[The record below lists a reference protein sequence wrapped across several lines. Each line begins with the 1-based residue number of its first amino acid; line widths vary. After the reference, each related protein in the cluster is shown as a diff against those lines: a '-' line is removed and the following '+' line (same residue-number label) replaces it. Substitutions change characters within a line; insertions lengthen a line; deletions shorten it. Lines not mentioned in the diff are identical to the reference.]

1 MNKFLLF
8 FVSVFTTTILFN
20 NCTHWNSSSRMPS
33 AAYGNIDGLKSRFV
47 EDSDYDLDEAK
58 TDSFGKF
65 VNSFNRHIISTNTD
79 ISDDWI
85 DNFLSILPDH
95 FKRHYTFVHRSYSI
109 QDGTP
114 LSPRVIMFS
123 PDARTIMTFNAGKD
137 LKGNQQR
144 GGNSIEVIEWNSNH
158 LHWDFAELGFNGRAV
173 TVKRSPKRCVACHSG
188 TPKAVLT
195 ENAEYYRTKL
205 KPIFPQYPFWPGFY
219 GSVND
224 IVGLPDRPGSRDNI
238 MATEAATREHI
249 EGFLFGDSE
258 ELFRIRKALDNNPK
272 YMDVVLNEMDVH
284 QKYFLAFKNGSENVD
299 GFGVVPSM
307 KERPRYKHLIQL
319 EELYTSRNEEVP
331 EFLQAAPYRRTF
343 AKEYGH
349 YILRPNFY
357 ISTLMSL
364 YHAQAIAREIVAF
377 PEFDKMK
384 YSLLASKLHCDV
396 NKRLSGG
403 GMKLDDMWP
412 SFDLV
417 YPNVATQEDRD
428 RQYLLAYQYNLVHG
442 AISDKAYLP
451 LFAWNLESNEEI
463 ASYHYGN
470 VFSDLN
476 ELVLWNLVAMVFDG
490 KNGVPKINIKSGRT
504 ATEARHMELKTGEY
518 FEREIAEMG
527 NAVSR
532 LTQSQ
537 YQYATTPG
545 PYYGRVLKGQKF
557 NGLPVSKECKTIKKF
572 ATQELKELAKLKEQG
587 QLPHQLYS
595 IDEKLLDI
603 PHVMTGPVALNGTRQ
618 ACESCHAS
626 GIMEPRFNS
635 DWHDDGYVDEVKKD
649 RDWFRNPTRPRTT
662 LAEQMKEVLN
672 RETLPVPFGNQMPFA
687 RRAMDPFSLTCELKL
702 VQNAYDFN
710 GVASTDWK
718 LFEQKFNCPRVR
730 YTDPDTGKEKSRN
743 ADNLTPEQLENCKCR
758 SLYIRKSSLFR
769 KYYHPPK
776 R

>member
-1 MNKFLLF
+1 MNKLILF
-8 FVSVFTTTILFN
+8 SLSFFSTTLLFN
-20 NCTHWNSSSRMPS
+20 NCTHWQKSSRMPS

-47 EDSDYDLDEAK
+47 EDSDYDLEEAK

-65 VNSFNRHIISTNTD
+65 VNQFNRSILNKNTD

-85 DNFLSILPDH
+85 DYFLSALPDH

-123 PDARTIMTFNAGKD
+123 PDARTIMTFNAGTD
-137 LKGNQQR
+137 LKGQKQR
-144 GGNSIEVIEWNSNH
+144 GGNSIEVIEWNASQ
-158 LHWDFAELGFNGRAV
+158 LHWDFAELGYSGRAV
-173 TVKRSPKRCVACHSG
+173 TVKRSPKRCVMCHSG
-188 TPKAVLT
+188 TPKAVL
-195 ENAEYYRTKL
+195 ESNAEYYRTKL
-205 KPIFPQYPFWPGFY
+205 KPIFPQYPLWPGFY

-224 IVGLPDRPGSRDNI
+224 IIGLPERPGSRDTI
-238 MATEAATREHI
+238 MANESDTRKHI
-249 EGFLFGDSE
+249 EDFLFGDSE
-258 ELFRIRKALDNNPK
+258 EQFRLRKALDNNPK

-284 QKYFLAFKNGSENVD
+284 QKYFLAFKNGAENVE
-299 GFGVVPSM
+299 GFGKVPAM
-307 KERPRYKHLIQL
+307 KERRRYKHLIQL

-331 EFLQAAPYRRTF
+331 EFLKAAPYRRTF
-343 AKEYGH
+343 DKEYGH

-357 ISTLMSL
+357 VSTLMSL
-364 YHAQAIAREIVAF
+364 YHAQAIAREIDAF

-384 YSLLASKLHCDV
+384 YSLLAAKLNCDP
-396 NKRLSGG
+396 NKNLSGG
-403 GMKLDDMWP
+403 GLKLDDLNP

-428 RQYLLAYQYNLVHG
+428 RQYLLAYQYNLVNG
-442 AISDKAYLP
+442 AKSDKAYLP

-476 ELVLWNLVAMVFDG
+476 ELVLWNLGAMVFDG
-490 KNGVPKINIKSGRT
+490 EEGREIFERGRT

-518 FEREIAEMG
+518 FEREIADMG
-527 NAVSR
+527 NVISR
-532 LTQSQ
+532 ITNSQ
-537 YQYATTPG
+537 YAFATTPG
-545 PYYGRVLKGQKF
+545 PYYGRRIDGQRF
-557 NGLPVSKECKTIKKF
+557 NGQPVSRECKHIIAKVPDELRTL
-572 ATQELKELAKLKEQG
+572 ADLKEEG
-587 QLPHQLYS
+587 ELPHQLYP

-603 PHVMTGPVALNGTRQ
+603 PHVMVGPVALNGTRQ

-626 GIMEPRFNS
+626 GIMEPRFNT
-635 DWHDDGYVDEVKKD
+635 DWHSDGYTDEVKKD

-662 LAEQMKEVLN
+662 LAEQIKEVLDG
-672 RETLPVPFGNQMPFA
+672 ETLPVPFGSQMPYA

-702 VQNAYDFN
+702 VQNAYNFN
-710 GVASTDWK
+710 GVAKDDWR

-730 YTDPDTGKEKSRN
+730 YVDPDTGKTRTRN
-743 ADNLTPEQLENCKCR
+743 ADNLTAEQEENCKCR
-758 SLYIRKSSLFR
+758 SLYIRKASVFN
-769 KYYHPPK
+769 KYYHPED